1 MIYTCDTK
9 CCHFIFFGSAETRVC
24 PDCGKH
30 SIRPST
36 LEERAAFF
44 RRQIEFA
51 QKIRQYR
58 IIEQERF
65 TSKFCVLIRRG
76 FAVILCVL
84 P

>member
-9 CCHFIFFGSAETRVC
+9 CCHFIFFGSAENPRLS
-24 PDCGKH
+24 GLRQH

-51 QKIRQYR
+51 Q
-58 IIEQERF
+58 EHP
-65 TSKFCVLIRRG
+65 TG
-76 FAVILCVL
+76 
-84 P
+84 

>member
-9 CCHFIFFGSAETRVC
+9 CCRFIFFGSAETRV
-24 PDCGKH
+24 KH

-51 QKIRQYR
+51 Q
-58 IIEQERF
+58 EHP
-65 TSKFCVLIRRG
+65 TG
-76 FAVILCVL
+76 
-84 P
+84 

>member
-44 RRQIEFA
+44 RRRLSSRRS
-51 QKIRQYR
+51 IRPDKA
-58 IIEQERF
+58 I
-65 TSKFCVLIRRG
+65 
-76 FAVILCVL
+76 
-84 P
+84 PHN